1 MLPHYNRPM
10 IRRGMPVALLIVLYA
25 LVLAAPLLL
34 ALAQGRPLRNP
45 WRELG
50 SALVMVGFAM
60 LLAEFL
66 LSGRWRLLSG
76 RAGIDATMRF
86 HQLAA
91 RVLLVLVV
99 LHPLLYV
106 VPRLSPD
113 PAAAVA
119 SLQGM
124 FGSPRL
130 RSGVI
135 AWWLL
140 IALVLVAILRDRLRL
155 RYEPWRLSHGLGAA
169 AVAALSLHHTLQAG
183 TYARHAWSSGYWIA
197 MTAAALGSLA
207 WVYLGAPLVQRSR
220 PWRVVSNRPV
230 AQRMWEVTIEPER
243 GAAPAFAAGQFAW
256 VNFGHSPF
264 SLVEHP
270 FSISSAPAALPRLAF
285 TIKES
290 GDFTRRIGAVAP
302 GTRAYIDGPHG
313 SFTLEGREPGPLA
326 FIAGGVGFAPVM
338 GMLRELRARGN
349 RHPANR
355 YPVRIVYGNRV
366 GGQILYREELDALG
380 FQVDYVLS
388 EPPEGWHGRTGELTP
403 HVLAACLDMPDRGD
417 WLYFVCGPAPMM
429 DSVERT
435 LRGWGVPRARIV
447 AERFSYG

>member
-1 MLPHYNRPM
+1 
-10 IRRGMPVALLIVLYA
+10 
-25 LVLAAPLLL
+25 
-34 ALAQGRPLRNP
+34 
-45 WRELG
+45 
-50 SALVMVGFAM
+50 
-60 LLAEFL
+60 
-66 LSGRWRLLSG
+66 
-76 RAGIDATMRF
+76 MRF

-106 VPRLSPD
+106 VPRLTPD
-113 PAAAVA
+113 PVAAAA

-155 RYEPWRLSHGLGAA
+155 RYELWRLSHGLGAA
-169 AVAALSLHHTLQAG
+169 AVAALSLHHTLQVG
-183 TYARHAWSSGYWIA
+183 SYARDAWSSGYWIA
-197 MTAAALGSLA
+197 MTALALGSLA
-207 WVYLGAPLVQRSR
+207 WVYLGAPLAQLSR
-220 PWRVVSNRPV
+220 PWRVVSNRTV
-230 AQRMWEVTIEPER
+230 AHRMWEVVIEPQR
-243 GAAPAFAAGQFAW
+243 GAAPPFAAGQFAW

-290 GDFTRRIGAVAP
+290 GDFTNRIGTVAP
-302 GTRAYIDGPHG
+302 GTRAYLDGPHG
-313 SFTLEGREPGPLA
+313 NFTLEGREPRPLA

-338 GMLRELRARGN
+338 GMLRELRVQAYP
-349 RHPANR
+349 H
-355 YPVRIVYGNRV
+355 PVRVVYGNRLES
-366 GGQILYREELDALG
+366 QILYRAELDALALR
-380 FQVDYVLS
+380 VDYVLS
-388 EPPEGWHGRTGELTP
+388 EPPPGWTGRIGELTP
-403 HVLAACLDMPDRGD
+403 HVLAACLDAPGRAE

-435 LRGWGVPRARIV
+435 LRGWGVPASRIV
-447 AERFSYG
+447 AERFKYA